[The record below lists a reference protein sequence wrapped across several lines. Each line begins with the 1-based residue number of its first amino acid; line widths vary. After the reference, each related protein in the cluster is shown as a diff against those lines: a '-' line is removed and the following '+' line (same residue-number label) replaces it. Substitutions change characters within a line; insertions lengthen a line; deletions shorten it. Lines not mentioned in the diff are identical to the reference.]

1 MKIENLTI
9 GYRRGKKE
17 IVINSGIDAEL
28 TSGSFTCI
36 LGPNGAG
43 KTTLLRTMSGLI
55 EPLSGQ
61 ITIAGKNI
69 KEISK
74 LELSKLVGIVLT
86 ERVSLQNVTVEQLI
100 SLGRSPY
107 TGFWGNET
115 NIDKAMIDEA
125 LKSTGTDSIRH
136 REVNTLSD
144 GEFQKVMIAKA
155 LAQSTPTI
163 ILDEPTAFLDF
174 PSKVDIMIMLS
185 ELARKKNR
193 SIVLSTHDLNIALTL
208 SDKIWLMD
216 KNLGFYKGTTQE
228 MANNGILQKFFKSE
242 WLRFDKDKMNF
253 EIKKET

>member
-28 TSGSFTCI
+28 SSGCFTCL

-43 KTTLLRTMSGLI
+43 KTTLLRTMSGFI
-55 EPLSGQ
+55 EPLNGQ

-115 NIDKAMIDEA
+115 NNDKSIIDEA
-125 LKSTGTDSIRH
+125 LKSTGIDSIRH

-174 PSKVDIMIMLS
+174 PSKVEMMRLLVN
-185 ELARKKNR
+185 LAHENNKN
-193 SIVLSTHDLNIALTL
+193 VLLSTHDLNMALTL
-208 SDKIWLMD
+208 ADKIWLLD
-216 KNLGFYKGTTQE
+216 KNLGFIEGKTTELAEKGYFE
-228 MANNGILQKFFKSE
+228 IYFKAKGI
-242 WLRFDKDKMNF
+242 RFDKKSLSF
-253 EIKKET
+253 KIE